1 MTSPRSASE
10 PVEPFDQLH
19 PLVQR
24 WVWQQGWTEL
34 RSTQSRAVNPI
45 LSRSTELIISAATA
59 SGKTE
64 AAFLPI
70 ISSLAAEP
78 SDEKGVEVLYV
89 APLKALI
96 NDQFERLSGMCQG
109 LDIPVTPWHG
119 DVSAVAKR
127 KLTERP
133 AGILLITPESLEA
146 LFVLRGPQLR
156 VLLGALRYIVVDEL
170 HSFVASERGA
180 QLQSLLHRVELVVR
194 RTVPR
199 VGLSATLGN
208 IAAAGGFLRHG
219 GEKQVMVISADDD
232 GQDLRLRLKGFA
244 ATPPAPASSTGE
256 GGAESDGDADWVIA
270 WDLHRVLRGHDN
282 LIFANSRRHV
292 EILADHLAQLA
303 DDNRVPNEF
312 FAHHGS
318 LSKELREDVEARLK
332 DRARPINAV
341 CTSTL
346 EMGIDIGSVASIAQI
361 GAPPAVATLRQRLGR
376 SGRRGEPAILRAYI
390 TEDAIDA
397 RTPPPDALRAQ
408 LVQTIAMINLL
419 LGRWY
424 EPPVE
429 GDLHLSTLVQQLL
442 SIIAQHGGLR
452 PDEAFSILCSNGT
465 FDGLTQDEFQ
475 SLLRHLGNEKV
486 LTQAGDGT
494 LLLGPKGER
503 IVNHYSFY
511 AAFNTPDEWRLTS
524 AGHQLGTLP
533 IDFPLNAGL
542 LIIFAGR
549 RWRVLGVDPAHKV
562 VDLAPAPGG
571 RAPRFQGG
579 IAPVHDQVRQEMLR
593 VYQDEQLPSYL
604 DPVAAD
610 LLTEGRANFA
620 RYQLDKSPTL
630 ASGKDTYL
638 FLWAGD
644 RVAHTIALALSIQ
657 GLQISNEGIAL
668 RVRASPDELTERVRN
683 AARQSPPDPSQ
694 LATVVANKAHE
705 KYDGLLPGALLTR
718 GYAARYLDPVGAW
731 KLIRQLEL

>member
-1 MTSPRSASE
+1 MTSPRSGSE
-10 PVEPFDQLH
+10 PGEPFDQLH
-19 PLVQR
+19 PSVQR
-24 WVWQQGWTEL
+24 WVWQQGWTDL
-34 RSTQSRAVNPI
+34 RSTQSRAVTPI
-45 LSRSTELIISAATA
+45 LSRSTDLIISAATA

-70 ISSLAAEP
+70 LSSLASQP

-109 LDIPVTPWHG
+109 LDISVTPWHG
-119 DVSAVAKR
+119 DVPAASKR

-156 VLLGALRYIVVDEL
+156 ALLGALRYVVIDEL
-170 HSFVASERGA
+170 HSFIASERGA

-199 VGLSATLGN
+199 IGLSATLGN
-208 IAAAGGFLRHG
+208 MAIAARFLRPG
-219 GEKQVMVISADDD
+219 SDTQTMVISADDD
-232 GQDLRLRLKGFA
+232 SQDLRLRLKGFA
-244 ATPPAPASSTGE
+244 ASPSALASPTEE
-256 GGAESDGDADWVIA
+256 GGADEDGDSDWAIA
-270 WDLHRVLRGHDN
+270 GDLHLALRGRDN

-292 EILADHLAQLA
+292 EILTDHLAQLA
-303 DDNRVPNEF
+303 LDNRVPNEF

-318 LSKELREDVEARLK
+318 LSKELREEVEARLK
-332 DRARPINAV
+332 DRSRPINAV

-376 SGRRGEPAILRAYI
+376 SGRRGEPAVLRAYV
-390 TEDAIDA
+390 TEDEIDA
-397 RTPPPDALRAQ
+397 RTLPPDALRAQ

-429 GDLHLSTLVQQLL
+429 GDLHLSTFVQQLL
-442 SIIAQHGGLR
+442 SVIAQHGGLR
-452 PDEAFSILCSNGT
+452 PDEAFSVLCSNGT
-465 FDGLTQDEFQ
+465 FEGLTQGEFQ
-475 SLLRHLGNEKV
+475 SLLRHLGDEKV

-524 AGHQLGTLP
+524 SGHQLGTLP
-533 IDFPLNAGL
+533 IDFPLSAGL

-549 RWRVLGVDPAHKV
+549 RWRVLSADLTHKV
-562 VDLAPAPGG
+562 VDLAPASGG
-571 RAPRFQGG
+571 RAPRFTGG
-579 IAPVHDQVRQEMLR
+579 MAPVHDRVRQEMLR
-593 VYQDEQLPSYL
+593 IYQDPVLPSYL
-604 DPVAAD
+604 DPVAVD
-610 LLTEGRANFA
+610 LLTEGRANFV
-620 RYQLDKSPTL
+620 RYELDKNPTL
-630 ASGKDTYL
+630 AAGRDTYL

-644 RVAHTIALALSIQ
+644 RVAHTVALALSSQ

-668 RVRASPDELTERVRN
+668 RVRASADELTERVRS
-683 AARQSPPDPSQ
+683 AARQCPPDPIQ
-694 LATVVANKAHE
+694 LAATVTNKAGE
-705 KYDGLLPGALLTR
+705 KYDGLLPGHLLTR
-718 GYAARYLDPVGAW
+718 GYAAKALDPVGAW
-731 KLIRQLEL
+731 KWIRQLEL